1 MPFFSDREIY
11 IGKLKHA
18 AYKPCYWFEQ
28 SLRTGGRRHCYKHV
42 YGIDSFGCIQST
54 SYKGCNIACVFCW
67 RDVEERPK
75 VFKGYDE
82 PEYLVEEFIR
92 TQEKIVEES
101 LERSLENWEICK
113 NALVYLSRVKKSTI
127 HEISERLCIS
137 KTKVREAFIDLYNS
151 ELVIRINNNEFEI
164 NQKIIKDCI
173 NEEEASNLLAK
184 YFTTKEEI
192 IDVHNKAKR
201 PKHVAIS
208 YDGEPTMY
216 PYIGKLIQAY
226 RKRGISTFLVTNG
239 TYPDRIKQMLEEGNL
254 PTQLYVSLVAPD
266 PETYIK
272 VTSSLNPY
280 LPSTSKHWERL
291 NETLSLLSKLPCR
304 TVIRITAVK
313 YLNMIKPEEYRKI
326 ILDSN
331 PDFFEIKGYS
341 ITGLA
346 PRMLVRLG
354 KELPIYDEHGEL
366 MKKALAYSPNYEE
379 VYEFARQISDNF
391 RIFPFI
397 TGNID
402 SSQVVMAVKWK
413 DIKNVQFELI

>member
-11 IGKLKHA
+11 VGKFKHA

-42 YGIDSFGCIQST
+42 YGIDSYGCIQST

-75 VFKGYDE
+75 VFKGYDD
-82 PEYLVEEFIR
+82 PEKLVDEFVS
-92 TQEKIVEES
+92 TQESVVKES

-113 NALVYLSRVKKSTI
+113 RTLIYLSKNIRATVQ
-127 HEISERLCIS
+127 EISDKLNIS
-137 KTKVREAFIDLYNS
+137 RSKLREAFIDLYNS
-151 ELVIRINNNEFEI
+151 ELVIRINNNEFEVNKEI
-164 NQKIIKDCI
+164 VKKELS
-173 NEEEASNLLAK
+173 EEEASEILAK

-192 IDVHNKAKR
+192 IEIHEKAKK

-216 PYIGKLIQAY
+216 PYIGKLIEAY

-239 TYPDRIKQMLEEGNL
+239 TFPDRIKQMLEEGNL

-272 VTSSLNPY
+272 VTSSLYPY
-280 LPSTSKHWERL
+280 IPSTTKHWERV

-313 YLNMIKPEEYRKI
+313 YLNMIKPDEYRKI
-326 ILDSN
+326 IQKSN

-354 KELPIYDEHGEL
+354 KELPIYEEHGEL
-366 MKKALAYSPNYEE
+366 MKKALAYSPTYEE
-379 VYEFARQISDNF
+379 VYEFGRQISDDF
-391 RIFPFI
+391 KLFPFI
-397 TGNID
+397 TGNSD
-402 SSQVVMAVKWK
+402 SSQIVMAVKWK
-413 DIKNVQFELI
+413 DIKNTHFVTI